1 MTTANSPQ
9 EPRTYHDDDEISLV
23 DLAKI
28 LIKRWKAVVITFTL
42 IVLAALA
49 YALLQ
54 ERTYQYVSIYHV
66 AERAPV
72 GEDDQGALETPN
84 AVIAKI
90 QNLYLGPVTRELLES
105 SGRERLPF
113 EITLSNPEDTLLVRI
128 TSEASET
135 NQELVKQMHEQLL
148 ARVVESQNQLL
159 ARNRERLEQQLESAQ
174 ETLTAAEEGEAGG
187 ELLGMLMNRVVELES
202 QLMQLNEGQAA
213 QEAVQSLD
221 PTGTSRKLILALGI
235 VLGGVLALMAAFF
248 SHFASLVRASIK
260 EEKKTQHGR

>member
-1 MTTANSPQ
+1 MTNTHTPQ
-9 EPRTYHDDDEISLV
+9 EPRPYHDDDEISLV

-28 LIKRWKAVVITFTL
+28 LIKRWKAVVITFTV
-42 IVLAALA
+42 IVLGALA
-49 YALLQ
+49 YALMQ
-54 ERTYQYVSIYHV
+54 ERGYQYVSIYHV
-66 AERAPV
+66 AEQAPA
-72 GEDDQGALETPN
+72 GNNSQAALESPD

-128 TSEASET
+128 ISEASEA
-135 NQELVKQMHEQLL
+135 NQELVTRMHEQLL
-148 ARVVESQNQLL
+148 AKIAEDQSQLL

-174 ETLTAAEEGEAGG
+174 QTLAAAEEGGADG
-187 ELLGMLMNRVVELES
+187 ELLGVLMSRVVELENKLT
-202 QLMQLNEGQAA
+202 QLSEGQAA
-213 QEAVQSLD
+213 QEAVQSLE
-221 PTGTSRKLILALGI
+221 PTGTSRMLILALGI

-260 EEKKTQHGR
+260 EEKKTQHG